1 MMAGPGPR
9 PSRRSA
15 PEGEPVVFAAD
26 EQEAAPVALDE
37 LTALAAHVLRE
48 EGVRGASELSLY
60 FVDEQTISDL
70 NKRYLGGDGPTDV
83 LAFPMG
89 DDVVDPGR
97 VPDGGSAG
105 PDRPPDDLAEVPV
118 LLGDVAVCPAVAVR
132 NADERGRRVDHE
144 LALLVVHGVLHVLGF
159 DHADADGA
167 AAMGARQRQHLSW
180 FDPTGAAA
188 DTADPEAPPVADP
201 GEAKPS

>member
-1 MMAGPGPR
+1 MAL
-9 PSRRSA
+9 A
-15 PEGEPVVFAAD
+15 
-26 EQEAAPVALDE
+26 E
-37 LTALAAHVLRE
+37 LTALAEHVLAE

-60 FVDEQTISDL
+60 FVDEQTITDL

-89 DDVVDPGR
+89 DDDVEPGR
-97 VPDGGSAG
+97 VPDGGVAG
-105 PDRPPDDLAEVPV
+105 PDRPAVDLAEVPV
-118 LLGDVAVCPAVAVR
+118 LLGDVAVCPAIAAR
-132 NADERGRRVDHE
+132 NAEERANPVEHE

-167 AAMGARQRQHLSW
+167 AAMGERQRTYLTW
-180 FDPTGAAA
+180 FDPTGVAAKA
-188 DTADPEAPPVADP
+188 ADPEAPPAADAADP